1 MVMIDKNRDGIYES
15 ELYEKGDSS
24 NSAAPTYAPVI
35 EQNVGGTISVNNKH
49 PVKGEC
55 VSITPAP
62 DAGYKVGKVIVT
74 DKGGNEI
81 KVTANEDGTFF
92 YEQPFGR
99 VTINVTFDL
108 FAIPFT
114 DVNKDGWFYEAVE
127 YVFTNGFINGTS
139 VTTFAP
145 NMTTTRGMIVT
156 ILHRLEGMP
165 DAGACSFTDVPAGQ
179 YYTDA
184 VAWANEN
191 AIVKGYSAENFGP
204 NDPITREQMASIL
217 HRYAAFKGYDITTTS
232 DLAAFT
238 DANTVSD
245 WALDSVKWAN
255 TEKLINGRTATTL
268 VPKGN
273 ATRAE
278 VAQIL
283 MTFSQNVAKQN
294 SQVP

>member
-1 MVMIDKNRDGIYES
+1 MTLVFRNPISNITVYPDDSVESNCFSMNFDSFLADVKVEETNPIDYSADGSVKVCESAGACSVTLVFDERSSNYPWLVTNVEGDDIGDIIVTGNDNGVTIAADNLNDITVTVSDFEIEKQIAFSTEESSVQIVDSKTGSPMVMIDKNRDGIYES

-108 FAIPFT
+108 IAIPFT

-139 VTTFAP
+139 GV
-145 NMTTTRGMIVT
+145 I
-156 ILHRLEGMP
+156 
-165 DAGACSFTDVPAGQ
+165 Q
-179 YYTDA
+179 
-184 VAWANEN
+184 
-191 AIVKGYSAENFGP
+191 
-204 NDPITREQMASIL
+204 
-217 HRYAAFKGYDITTTS
+217 
-232 DLAAFT
+232 
-238 DANTVSD
+238 
-245 WALDSVKWAN
+245 
-255 TEKLINGRTATTL
+255 
-268 VPKGN
+268 
-273 ATRAE
+273 
-278 VAQIL
+278 
-283 MTFSQNVAKQN
+283 
-294 SQVP
+294 